1 MYRLWIENENVAKY
15 ELTNN
20 PNYDVTD
27 VDGLLPPEVLLSD
40 TVLSNMDG
48 SVLSSAR
55 VKDRQIAITI
65 KPKFPVEENR
75 QRLYNYF
82 KSKKLLTIFYKNEN
96 RDVRINGYLD
106 GKPDGSLFEISQTI
120 VFYIRCFDP
129 FFKNRLDSIINMSQ
143 VIDAFEFPF
152 MIEKEGIPFS
162 VIDKALTQNVYNAGD
177 TETGLII
184 ELSASGEVVN
194 PIIYNADTRER
205 FGINITMQYGD
216 TIRINT
222 NKSKQEI
229 TLVRY
234 GETRNI
240 INSIQKGNKWF
251 LIQPGDNLFTYSCTS
266 GDQFLNIKFMYET
279 LYEGV

>member
-1 MYRLWIENENVAKY
+1 MYRLWIENENVEKY

-20 PNYDVTD
+20 SNYDVTD

-48 SVLSSAR
+48 SILSNAR

-82 KSKKLLTIFYKNEN
+82 KSKKLLTI
-96 RDVRINGYLD
+96 D
-106 GKPDGSLFEISQTI
+106 GKPDGSLFEMSQTI

-129 FFKNRLDSIINMSQ
+129 FFKNRLDSVIDMSQ

-194 PIIYNADTRER
+194 PIIYNADTREH
-205 FGINITMQYGD
+205 FGIDITMQ
-216 TIRINT
+216 
-222 NKSKQEI
+222 
-229 TLVRY
+229 
-234 GETRNI
+234 
-240 INSIQKGNKWF
+240 
-251 LIQPGDNLFTYSCTS
+251 
-266 GDQFLNIKFMYET
+266 
-279 LYEGV
+279 